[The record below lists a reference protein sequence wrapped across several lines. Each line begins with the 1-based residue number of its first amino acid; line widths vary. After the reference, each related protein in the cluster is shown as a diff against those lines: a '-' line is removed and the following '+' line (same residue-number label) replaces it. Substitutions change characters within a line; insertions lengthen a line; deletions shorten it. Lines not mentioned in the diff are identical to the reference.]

1 MNEHT
6 KPAPVPDRDTQPF
19 WDACQAHELRA
30 QQCTSCGRFRWPPQP
45 FCPSCYSW
53 EYEWR
58 LLSGLGQVESFTVVQ
73 HTAVPSFKNDL
84 PYVVALVA
92 LDGTDNR
99 VLLTS
104 NAVGCSWEDVTV
116 GMRVEV
122 AFNEVSPE
130 ATLPQF
136 RPANAR

>member
-116 GMRVEV
+116 GMRVDV

>member
-1 MNEHT
+1 VNEHT

-116 GMRVEV
+116 GMRVDV

>member
-1 MNEHT
+1 VNEHT

-104 NAVGCSWEDVTV
+104 NVVGCPWEEVTV